1 MELNWGINLNGVP
14 NLSKSIKGI
23 IGCLIILFTFIHT
36 DGHAFK
42 STYTDSL
49 EQDSTGTHPN
59 SIPYA
64 SQKSVTEHF
73 LALPSY
79 LFHWATR
86 PLGWGVK
93 LAEVKLPRLFE
104 GERGPYGI
112 YPLFELGG
120 DVGVAYGFLFFHNQF
135 LSYNHKVRAE
145 VLFGSEDYNDFD
157 LSYTIPKFTGSLSS
171 LEFDGSYSND
181 PVKSL
186 YGGNNSRLEEERLY
200 ATEELEANVELNK
213 VISSSTQIRWT
224 AGYRQ
229 MDIQLND
236 RITNDPLPVVPES
249 LRGVTSLLSLGSA
262 IDFNFVD
269 GTPRT
274 FRGSRYILGLD
285 WNHSLTDAQFHYLR
299 YSLEWHQFLPLGFLP
314 DSRRLAFKSR
324 LQKSAPLGDKE
335 IPFFDIPSLG
345 SSRDLRGF
353 PSDRF
358 RDDGSLLFTL
368 EYRYPVWNFADIVLF
383 VDEGQVFSRY
393 SDIAFNDFH
402 TSYGFGFH
410 LISTKGF
417 AFRSEFAFS
426 KESSRVILS
435 INPNF

>member
-1 MELNWGINLNGVP
+1 MNCIGELNLTNYQNFKGNVRALFVSLFFCLSFLQANAQEFDKTPPDSSNQGV
-14 NLSKSIKGI
+14 KSV
-23 IGCLIILFTFIHT
+23 
-36 DGHAFK
+36 
-42 STYTDSL
+42 
-49 EQDSTGTHPN
+49 HPN
-59 SIPYA
+59 EIPYE
-64 SQKSVTEHF
+64 SQKSVTGHLLSF
-73 LALPSY
+73 PSY

-86 PLGWGVK
+86 PIGWSIK
-93 LAEVKLPRLFE
+93 LAELELPKLFQ
-104 GERGPYGI
+104 GERGSYGV

-120 DVGVAYGFLFFHNQF
+120 DVGAAYGLLLYHNAFLP
-135 LSYNHKVRAE
+135 YNHRVRLEA
-145 VLFGSEDYNDFD
+145 LFGSEEYNDFD
-157 LSYTIPKFTGSLSS
+157 FTYTIPGLNARGSS

-186 YGGNNSRLEEERLY
+186 FGGNSSTLADERLY
-200 ATEELEANVELNK
+200 STEELEADIEFRQA
-213 VISSSTQIRWT
+213 ISSSTHVRWT
-224 AGYRQ
+224 AGYRM
-229 MDIQLND
+229 MDIQLNE
-236 RITNDPLPVVPES
+236 RITNDPLPLVSEP
-249 LRGVTSLLSLGSA
+249 LRGTTSLVSLGSS
-262 IDFNFVD
+262 IHFDFVE

-274 FRGSRYILGLD
+274 NRGSRYILGLD
-285 WNHSLTDAQFHYLR
+285 WQHSLTNDQFHYLA
-299 YSLEWHQFLPLGFLP
+299 YHLEWQQFLPLGFLP

-324 LQKSAPLGDKE
+324 LQKAAPLGDKE

-358 RDDGSLLFTL
+358 QDDGSLLLTL
-368 EYRYPVWNFADIVLF
+368 EYRYPVWNFADVVLF

-393 SDIAFNDFH
+393 TDIAFKDFH

-426 KESSRVILS
+426 RESSRVILS